1 LAESRVYS
9 LGLGYEVVENES
21 DLVHDCCCS
30 SKGERSQFPI
40 SEKNIRQIHKFK
52 FIIFFLLFKPNL
64 EVDHRGDYS
73 GYCVAA
79 VVVAAVVVAA
89 VVVAAVA
96 VVIDGGGIAVQLL
109 VVKDDY
115 SEI

>member
-1 LAESRVYS
+1 
-9 LGLGYEVVENES
+9 
-21 DLVHDCCCS
+21 
-30 SKGERSQFPI
+30 
-40 SEKNIRQIHKFK
+40 
-52 FIIFFLLFKPNL
+52 
-64 EVDHRGDYS
+64 VDHRGDYS

>member
-1 LAESRVYS
+1 M
-9 LGLGYEVVENES
+9 GLGYEVVENES

-89 VVVAAVA
+89 VA

>member
-1 LAESRVYS
+1 M
-9 LGLGYEVVENES
+9 
-21 DLVHDCCCS
+21 
-30 SKGERSQFPI
+30 
-40 SEKNIRQIHKFK
+40 
-52 FIIFFLLFKPNL
+52 
-64 EVDHRGDYS
+64 DHRGDYS

-89 VVVAAVA
+89 VA
-96 VVIDGGGIAVQLL
+96 VVIDGGDIAVQLL